1 MSKKILSIDLGT
13 GNSAMAIYEN
23 GEAKIIPNAEGG
35 RTTPSII
42 AWTKTGERLVGQAA
56 KRQAVTNPKNTVY
69 EVKRLIGRKFDEVQD
84 DIKMLSYDVVKAPN
98 GDCRIKIGDKE
109 YSPEE
114 CSSFILAKLKKDAE
128 AYLGETITDAIITV
142 PAYFNDQARAATR
155 DAGTIAGFNVRRII
169 NEPTAASICYGVDKK
184 KSGIIAVADS
194 GSGTLDFSIL
204 EIGDGVFEV
213 KATCGDSQLG
223 GKDYDQKV
231 MQWLIDEF
239 KSETGIDLSNDTM
252 AVQRLKDE
260 AEKAKIALSTTEQVD
275 INIPFITADASGPKH
290 LIKTLTRA
298 KFEALVSE
306 LNDRY
311 VAPAKQCIAEAG
323 NPKIDEVIL
332 VGGTTRMPSVQ
343 KKIAEIFG
351 MEPSKGVNPDECV
364 ALGGALQGAVLT
376 GDKSDILLLD
386 VTPLD
391 IGIETMGGVNTVLI
405 ARNTTIPTKKSQVF
419 STASDNQSAITVR
432 ISQGN
437 RPMFNDNKLLG
448 QFNLDGIPPAPRG
461 VPQEEITIDVDAN
474 GIINV
479 TAKDLG
485 TNKEAH
491 ITITASSGLSKEE
504 IERAKKDA
512 ELNAE
517 ADNKRA
523 ELVNVKNSTEALCF
537 SIEKSL
543 KDNGDKATDDEKKS
557 VEEALKSTHEAISS
571 DDMQKIKDATESLN
585 KVWEPVVK
593 KIYAATGNTSAAGGQ
608 QFDPKQAEEFMKQHP
623 EMFKNGGPF
632 AGADFNGAA
641 NTSSNDSDTVDA
653 EPV

>member
-1 MSKKILSIDLGT
+1 MAKILCIDLGT
-13 GNSAMAIYEN
+13 GNSAMAIYEG

-56 KRQAVTNPKNTVY
+56 KRQAITNPKKTVY
-69 EVKRLIGRKFDEVQD
+69 EVKRLIGRKFDEVQN

-98 GDCRIKIGDKE
+98 GDCRIKIDDRE
-109 YSPEE
+109 FSPEE

-142 PAYFNDQARAATR
+142 PAYFNDSQRAATR
-155 DAGTIAGFNVRRII
+155 DAAQIAGLNVRRII
-169 NEPTAASICYGVDKK
+169 NEPTAAALSYGADKK
-184 KSGIIAVADS
+184 KSGVIAVADS

-204 EIGDGVFEV
+204 ELGEGVFEV

-223 GKDYDQKV
+223 GKDYDQKI

-239 KSETGIDLSNDTM
+239 KADTGIDISNDNI

-260 AEKAKIALSTTEQVD
+260 AEKAKIALSTTEQVE
-275 INIPFITADASGPKH
+275 INIPFITADSTGPKH
-290 LIKTLTRA
+290 LVKNLTRS
-298 KFEALVSE
+298 KLEALVAD

-311 VAPAKQCIAEAG
+311 DAPAKQCIADAG

-343 KKIAEIFG
+343 KKIADIFG
-351 MEPSKGVNPDECV
+351 IEPSKSINPDECV
-364 ALGGALQGAVLT
+364 ACGAAVQSAVLT
-376 GDKSDILLLD
+376 GDKTDILLLD

-405 ARNTTIPTKKSQVF
+405 PRNTTIPTKKSETF
-419 STASDNQSAITVR
+419 TTAVDSQSAITVR

-461 VPQEEITIDVDAN
+461 IPQEEITIDVDAN

-479 TAKDLG
+479 SALDKG

-491 ITITASSGLSKEE
+491 ITITASSGLSKDE
-504 IERAKKDA
+504 IERMKREA
-512 ELNAE
+512 ELH
-517 ADNKRA
+517 ADEDKKKS
-523 ELVNVKNSTEALCF
+523 ELISAKNSLESLCF
-537 SIEKSL
+537 SIEKTL
-543 KDNGDKATDDEKKS
+543 KDSPDKASEDEKKS
-557 VEEALKSTHEAISS
+557 VEEAIAKARDAAKT
-571 DDMQKIKDATESLN
+571 DDLGKIKEASEAVS
-585 KVWEPVVK
+585 KAWEPVVK
-593 KIYAATGNTSAAGGQ
+593 KIYASSNAGAGNGGV
-608 QFDPKQAEEFMKQHP
+608 DPEVLKN
-623 EMFKNGGPF
+623 MFKN
-632 AGADFNGAA
+632 AGAASGFNAA
-641 NTSSNDSDTVDA
+641 DSSSTSGSTDPIDPEV
-653 EPV
+653 V